1 MYQPGA
7 PAALPGKVFIVNDQN
22 SRLESSDNDNEILG
36 PPVVGPSFY
45 RMLGFGA
52 NNSTDTNKIDHPSRL
67 NNVWMILYI
76 IITQIKIQARKER
89 VQLGKFF
96 SHR

>member
-67 NNVWMILYI
+67 NNVWMTLYI

>member
-7 PAALPGKVFIVNDQN
+7 PAALPGKDFIATDHN
-22 SRLESSDNDNEILG
+22 SRVESSDSDKEHLG
-36 PPVVGPSFY
+36 PPVVGLSFY

-67 NNVWMILYI
+67 NNVWMTLYI

-89 VQLGKFF
+89 VHLGKFF